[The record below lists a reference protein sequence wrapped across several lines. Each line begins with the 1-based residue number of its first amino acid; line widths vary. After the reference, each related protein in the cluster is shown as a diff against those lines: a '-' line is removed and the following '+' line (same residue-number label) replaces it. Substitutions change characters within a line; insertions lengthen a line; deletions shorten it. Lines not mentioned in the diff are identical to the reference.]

1 MFGREPRL
9 PLDLFLGEDSAE
21 WQAVMPAEWLDNH
34 LKRLKVA
41 HEKAGERLSQEA
53 AKQKLR
59 HDKGNPIADC
69 PFHNASGNRRKAR

>member
-21 WQAVMPAEWLDNH
+21 WQAVMPAEWLDSH

-41 HEKAGERLSQEA
+41 LEKAGERL
-53 AKQKLR
+53 R
-59 HDKGNPIADC
+59 
-69 PFHNASGNRRKAR
+69 